1 MSTRFDT
8 TPAAVRW
15 SEAMHAMALSI
26 WLAALAGAG
35 LAAAIAFPSL
45 KSLQP
50 TLPGFPGM
58 VPDHWMIAGGHVGR
72 PAFMIAD
79 RASLLAAAVAVVT
92 LAIVTRLGRVHGAWL
107 AVRWVCVG
115 GAASLAVFN
124 GLFLAP
130 RMDDHLVAYWEA
142 AKAGDVERAARDR
155 ALFTAD
161 HPTASRILGISA
173 MLVLGGIGTTAG
185 SRTVAGRPAAVVRDA
200 SDEG

>member
-1 MSTRFDT
+1 MGTRFDT

-15 SEAMHAMALSI
+15 SEAMHAMALAM

-35 LAAAIAFPSL
+35 LAAAIAFPAM

-50 TLPGFPGM
+50 SLPDFPGA
-58 VPDHWMIAGGHVGR
+58 VPDHWMIAGGHIGR

-79 RASLLAAAVAVVT
+79 RASLLAAALAVIT

-107 AVRWVCVG
+107 VVRWACVG
-115 GAASLAVFN
+115 SAASLAVFN

-130 RMDDHLVAYWEA
+130 RMDDHLVAYWDA
-142 AKAGDVERAARDR
+142 AKQGDLERAARDR

-173 MLVLGGIGTTAG
+173 VLVLGGIGTTAG
-185 SRTVAGRPAAVVRDA
+185 SRTVPGRSAAAVRDA
-200 SDEG
+200 SGES